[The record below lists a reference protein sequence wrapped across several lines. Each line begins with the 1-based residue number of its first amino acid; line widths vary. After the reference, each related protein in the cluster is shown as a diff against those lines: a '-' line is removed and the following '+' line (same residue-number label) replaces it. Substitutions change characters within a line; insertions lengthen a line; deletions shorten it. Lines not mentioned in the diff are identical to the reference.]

1 MRVAVL
7 FSGGKDSVLA
17 LHRVLNEGYQ
27 VSCLVSMIPQRE
39 DSWMFHYPNIRL
51 VDLSAEAVELPI
63 VKAETVGAKEAE
75 IDDLRRVIEKLDV
88 EGIVSGAVASN
99 YQKTR
104 MDQICSEFKLKSIAP
119 LWQQDQLSLLKELL
133 KLKFEVIITGAYAY
147 GFNKEWLGRK
157 IDEQAIEDLE
167 KLNSKYGVS
176 LVGEGGEY
184 ESFVLNAPLFK
195 KRIRVISADRI
206 WKSQSGHYIIAK
218 AELQNK
224 QPSRASAKTYGSCK
238 KVYFVA

>member
-51 VDLSAEAVELPI
+51 VDLSAEAVGLPL
-63 VKAETVGAKEAE
+63 VKAETIGAKETE
-75 IDDLRRVIEKLDV
+75 IVDLKRVIEKLDV

-99 YQKTR
+99 YQKMR
-104 MDQICSEFKLKSIAP
+104 IDQICSEFQLESIAP
-119 LWQQDQLSLLKELL
+119 LWQQDQLGLLKELL

-147 GFNKEWLGRK
+147 GFDKEWLGRK
-157 IDEQAIEDLE
+157 IDEQTIEDLE
-167 KLNSKYGVS
+167 KLNLRYGVS
-176 LVGEGGEY
+176 PVGEGGEY
-184 ESFVLNAPLFK
+184 ESFVLDAPLFK
-195 KRIRVISADRI
+195 KRIRVVSADKI
-206 WKSQSGHYIIAK
+206 WTNQSGHYIITK

-224 QPSRASAKTYGSCK
+224 
-238 KVYFVA
+238 